1 MNNEEHILTDLD
13 FESLGLHPTL
23 TASLTS
29 AGFTRLT
36 PIQALTLPQALAGK
50 DVAGEAQTGTGKTA
64 AFLVALMQRLL
75 STSAKAERR
84 TQDPR
89 AVILAP
95 TRELAV
101 QIHKDAVSLSS
112 QTGLRLGLVFGGIDY
127 DKQRRQ
133 FDDGIDVLIGTPGRL
148 IDYHKQGV
156 FSLKCVDVMVLDEAD
171 RMFDLGFIAD
181 IRYVLRKLPAA
192 TERLNLMFSATLSL
206 RVLELAYEH
215 MNEPTKLTVDAGTK
229 TVARVTQSVYF
240 PASDEKVNLLLG
252 LIATL
257 KPTRGIIFV
266 NTKYIAERI
275 QGRLERAGLRI
286 ATLSGDVP
294 QRKRLTLLDRFK
306 NGTVELIVAT
316 DVAAR
321 GLHIPDVSHVFN
333 FDLPF
338 DAQDYV
344 HRIGRT
350 ARFGSSG
357 QAISFACEQY
367 ATSLPDIEAYIEA
380 SIPRASVTNEL
391 LNARPDRQ
399 IAIGERAVVDG
410 VTLANDAPVPKDSKH
425 GGKPGGG
432 KSGGSAR
439 FGGGASGAGRPA
451 AGKPGTGKPGGAR
464 SGNRSGGSSG
474 RPRTGGAAGA
484 VSSAFI
490 LKPGVNFSGTSTA
503 KSSGDAS

>member
-1 MNNEEHILTDLD
+1 
-13 FESLGLHPTL
+13 
-23 TASLTS
+23 
-29 AGFTRLT
+29 
-36 PIQALTLPQALAGK
+36 
-50 DVAGEAQTGTGKTA
+50 
-64 AFLVALMQRLL
+64 
-75 STSAKAERR
+75 
-84 TQDPR
+84 
-89 AVILAP
+89 
-95 TRELAV
+95 
-101 QIHKDAVSLSS
+101 
-112 QTGLRLGLVFGGIDY
+112 
-127 DKQRRQ
+127 
-133 FDDGIDVLIGTPGRL
+133 
-148 IDYHKQGV
+148 
-156 FSLKCVDVMVLDEAD
+156 MVLDEAD

-240 PASDEKVNLLLG
+240 PASDEKINLLLG

-391 LNARPDRQ
+391 LTARPERQ
-399 IAIGERAVVDG
+399 IAVGERAVVDG

-425 GGKPGGG
+425 GGKPGGS
-432 KSGGSAR
+432 KS
-439 FGGGASGAGRPA
+439 AGRPG
-451 AGKPGTGKPGGAR
+451 AGKPGGGRPGGAR
-464 SGNRSGGSSG
+464 SGSARPGGGSGRSRSGGSSS
-474 RPRTGGAAGA
+474 A

-490 LKPGVNFSGTSTA
+490 VKPGVNFSGASVP
-503 KSSGDAS
+503 KPSGDAS

>member
-13 FESLGLHPTL
+13 FESFDLHPTL

-36 PIQALTLPQALAGK
+36 PIQALTLPEALAGK

-101 QIHKDAVSLSS
+101 QIHKDAVLLSS

-127 DKQRRQ
+127 DKQRKQ

-171 RMFDLGFIAD
+171 RMFDLGFIND

-215 MNEPTKLTVDAGTK
+215 MNEPKKLTVDAGTK
-229 TVARVTQSVYF
+229 TVARVTQTVYF
-240 PASDEKVNLLLG
+240 PASDEKINLLLG

-350 ARFGSSG
+350 ARFGSCG

-380 SIPRASVTNEL
+380 AIPRASVTNEL
-391 LNARPDRQ
+391 LTARPDRQ
-399 IAIGERAVVDG
+399 IAVGERAVVDG
-410 VTLANDAPVPKDSKH
+410 VTLANDAPIPKDAKH
-425 GGKPGGG
+425 GGKPGSGRPGG
-432 KSGGSAR
+432 TRARSGGARPGGGAGRARSGASSSSGGSP
-439 FGGGASGAGRPA
+439 FLV
-451 AGKPGTGKPGGAR
+451 KPGF
-464 SGNRSGGSSG
+464 SFSGGPTVKPSG
-474 RPRTGGAAGA
+474 EP
-484 VSSAFI
+484 S
-490 LKPGVNFSGTSTA
+490 
-503 KSSGDAS
+503 

>member
-1 MNNEEHILTDLD
+1 MNNEENILTDLD

-50 DVAGEAQTGTGKTA
+50 DIAGEAQTGTGKTA

-101 QIHKDAVSLSS
+101 QIHKDAVLLSS

-127 DKQRRQ
+127 DKQRKQ

-148 IDYHKQGV
+148 IDYHKQAV

-171 RMFDLGFIAD
+171 RMFDLGFIND

-192 TERLNLMFSATLSL
+192 TERLNLMFSATLSM

-215 MNEPTKLTVDAGTK
+215 MNEPTKMTVDAGTK
-229 TVARVTQSVYF
+229 TVARVTQLVYF
-240 PASDEKVNLLLG
+240 PASDEKINLLLG

-321 GLHIPDVSHVFN
+321 GLHITDVSHVFN

-367 ATSLPDIEAYIEA
+367 ATSLPDIEAYIGA

-391 LNARPDRQ
+391 LSARPDRQ
-399 IAIGERAVVDG
+399 IAVGERAVVDG
-410 VTLANDAPVPKDSKH
+410 VTLANDAPVPKDSKQ
-425 GGKPGGG
+425 GGKPG
-432 KSGGSAR
+432 KSS
-439 FGGGASGAGRPA
+439 GRPSS
-451 AGKPGTGKPGGAR
+451 GKPSGKPSGAR
-464 SGNRSGGSSG
+464 SGSRTGGSGRSRSGGSSS
-474 RPRTGGAAGA
+474 P

-490 LKPGVNFSGTSTA
+490 VKPGVNFSSAPTS
-503 KSSGDAS
+503 KPNSDAG